1 MRIASLLFTLA
12 LCSSLSAQDDI
23 RLFRPSNA
31 VNDSVDRPTSTPPLP
46 VQVHADSVE
55 PGTILVTESDRIKA
69 IMADYASRKQP
80 LKGFRVQ
87 IFLGDRTAAEN
98 TRRDFLR
105 QHPDTPAYLSYLAP
119 NFRVRVG
126 DLRDRVAAEHMREQ
140 LRSEFP
146 GLYVV
151 PDQIEPP
158 RFPSISTERN

>member
-1 MRIASLLFTLA
+1 MRITSLLFALTLG
-12 LCSSLSAQDDI
+12 SSLCAQGDI
-23 RLFRPSNA
+23 RLFRPSTTMA
-31 VNDSVDRPTSTPPLP
+31 DSSERPTPPP
-46 VQVHADSVE
+46 TVQEHADSVQ
-55 PGTILVTESDRIKA
+55 PGTIHVMESDRIKA

-87 IFLGDRTAAEN
+87 IFLGDRSAAEN

-158 RFPSISTERN
+158 RLP